1 MLASISMPNDFFNG
15 FFVIRVA
22 TLLASLGPFYVLL
35 SSIGFPLNPAPY
47 ALFRSIPFSLS
58 LCRLLYFGQCCCLAR
73 SQLLFICLF
82 CQHLVVISA
91 FLKLSTV
98 THGFPLKVSVGFL
111 FNRKSLS
118 PSCSLPPALS
128 IEKAVRATWQLVWL
142 FSHIFHAKPCQV
154 ESNPEL
160 ESESESELELE
171 T

>member
-15 FFVIRVA
+15 FFFVIRVA

-35 SSIGFPLNPAPY
+35 SSIGFPLNPAPC
-47 ALFRSIPFSLS
+47 ALYTFLSLS
-58 LCRLLYFGQCCCLAR
+58 RLLYFGHSCCLAR

-118 PSCSLPPALS
+118 LSCSLPPALS
-128 IEKAVRATWQLVWL
+128 IRNAGRLGNL
-142 FSHIFHAKPCQV
+142 CGFSHTFFTLNPAK
-154 ESNPEL
+154 
-160 ESESESELELE
+160 
-171 T
+171 